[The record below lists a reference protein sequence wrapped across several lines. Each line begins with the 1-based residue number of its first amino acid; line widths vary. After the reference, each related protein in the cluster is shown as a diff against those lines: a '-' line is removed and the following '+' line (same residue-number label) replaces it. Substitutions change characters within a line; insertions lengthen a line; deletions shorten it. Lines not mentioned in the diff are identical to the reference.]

1 MVLLTTLPTARQYD
15 LSSVHR
21 VICGAAPLSKDIGA
35 KILKIFNIKYVTQ
48 AIGNGVFQQDN
59 ARSPDLNPIQHV
71 WDKLNRRLLRGQPQ
85 PKTLQQLAFGLQAVW
100 ATITQDS
107 HTRLFHGQ
115 EMSSRYRFQRKTY
128 ALLMIVDLETGK
140 SLPANKDGEV
150 YVRGPS
156 LMKGYLSNPGATSAM
171 YTEDGWMKTGDIG
184 HVDDDGFL
192 FIVDRLKE
200 LIKYKAFQVAPAE
213 LEDVLLSHP
222 GVADV
227 GVIGIP
233 DVEAGELPK
242 AFVVRKTG
250 SRTIEQ
256 ELQDFVKYL
265 GPRDS
270 GEE

>member
-1 MVLLTTLPTARQYD
+1 MVLLTTLPTVRQYD

-21 VICGAAPLSKDIGA
+21 DIEA
-35 KILKIFNIKYVTQ
+35 KILKIFNIKY
-48 AIGNGVFQQDN
+48 G
-59 ARSPDLNPIQHV
+59 LNC
-71 WDKLNRRLLRGQPQ
+71 DG
-85 PKTLQQLAFGLQAVW
+85 
-100 ATITQDS
+100 
-107 HTRLFHGQ
+107 
-115 EMSSRYRFQRKTY
+115 EMSGSATDQDFSPVEVEEHWSTDVGENVTPI
-128 ALLMIVDLETGK
+128 ADLETGK

-171 YTEDGWMKTGDIG
+171 YTEDGWIKTGDIG

-200 LIKYKAFQVAPAE
+200 LIKYKAFQVNTGLAAVMYFLASAE

-242 AFVVRKTG
+242 AFVVRKPG
-250 SRTIEQ
+250 SRTTEQ
-256 ELQDFVKYL
+256 ELQDFVKNKV
-265 GPRDS
+265 S
-270 GEE
+270 GTKRLRGGVTFLEEIPKSASGKILRPDMEKSTGSKL